1 MAIQMRIY
9 TINRGYLKDWVSEW
23 QENIKP
29 LRLRLG
35 FEILGAWTNEENN
48 QFYWILK
55 YEGKE
60 NWDKLDAAFHESEE
74 RRKMQPNPARHI
86 AKTEQFFLN
95 SVL

>member
-1 MAIQMRIY
+1 MAIQLRIY
-9 TINRGYLKDWVSEW
+9 TIKHGCLKEWVSEW
-23 QENIKP
+23 QEKIKP

-35 FEILGAWTNEENN
+35 FEILGAWTIEENN

-55 YEGKE
+55 YDGNE
-60 NWDKLDAAFHESEE
+60 NWDKLDAAFHVSEE

-86 AKTEQFFLN
+86 AKTEQYFLN